1 MANRKH
7 QGGYLTIF
15 SADGAEL
22 YGELADAVWDVEHA
36 DGNENNIFSGLA
48 SEGTFEAFRKLN
60 MDGIEHVAYKFE
72 AEGTST
78 NGQGRLLALE
88 KAAAPASGLIRV
100 EAL

>member
-15 SADGAEL
+15 SADGTEL
-22 YGELADAVWDVEHA
+22 YGELADAVWDAEES
-36 DGNENNIFSGLA
+36 DGGENDIFSGLA

-72 AEGTST
+72 ANGETSS
-78 NGQGRLLALE
+78 GQGRLLALE
-88 KAAAPASGLIRV
+88 RAAAPASGMIRV
-100 EAL
+100 ERV